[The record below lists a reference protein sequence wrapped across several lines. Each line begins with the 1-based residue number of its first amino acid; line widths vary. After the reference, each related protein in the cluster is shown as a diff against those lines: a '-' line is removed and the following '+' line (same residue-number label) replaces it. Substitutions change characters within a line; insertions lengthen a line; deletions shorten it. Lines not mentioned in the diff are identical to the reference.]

1 MLLCQTYHFV
11 VYADINECLEDNG
24 GCNQFCNN
32 TNDGSYFCTCK
43 DGYLLDVDD
52 KGCLRKFLMFVCLQR
67 HTGYKPYISFSN
79 MSRQMWKL
87 YRVCQ
92 S

>member
-1 MLLCQTYHFV
+1 MLTLQIALLYKDASLSNLSFV

-52 KGCLRKFLMFVCLQR
+52 KGCLRKFLMFVCL
-67 HTGYKPYISFSN
+67 
-79 MSRQMWKL
+79 
-87 YRVCQ
+87 
-92 S
+92 